1 MKKVLLDTNAY
12 ASFLH
17 GDDKVLEILAKAQI
31 VFMSVFVL
39 GELYAGFR
47 GGAKQKQNKLML
59 EEFLQKPSVSALDA
73 TRETSEIF
81 GQIKYSLKKTGTP
94 MPINDVWIASHVFET
109 GSLLISYDSHF
120 LNVPG
125 LRIWDEIYES
135 K

>member
-1 MKKVLLDTNAY
+1 MKKALLDTNAY
-12 ASFLH
+12 ASFLS
-17 GDDKVLEILAKAQI
+17 GDENVLQTLANAQI
-31 VFMSVFVL
+31 VYMSVFVL

-47 GGAKQKQNKLML
+47 GGGKQKQNKIWL
-59 EEFLQKPSVSALDA
+59 ERFLLKPSVSILDA

-81 GQIKYSLKKTGTP
+81 GQVKFTLKKAGTP

-125 LRIWDEIYES
+125 LRVWDEITES

>member
-1 MKKVLLDTNAY
+1 MKKALLDTNAY
-12 ASFLH
+12 ASFLS
-17 GDDKVLEILAKAQI
+17 GDENVLQTLANAQI
-31 VFMSVFVL
+31 VYMSVFVL

-47 GGAKQKQNKLML
+47 GGGKQKQNKLWL
-59 EEFLQKPSVSALDA
+59 ERFLLKPSVSILDA

-81 GQIKYSLKKTGTP
+81 GQVKFTLKKAGTP

-125 LRIWDEIYES
+125 LRVWDEITES